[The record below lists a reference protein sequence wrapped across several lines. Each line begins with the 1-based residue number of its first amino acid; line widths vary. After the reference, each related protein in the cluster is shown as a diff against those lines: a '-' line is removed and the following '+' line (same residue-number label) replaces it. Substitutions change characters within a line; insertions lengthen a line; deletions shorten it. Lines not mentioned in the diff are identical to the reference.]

1 MESVTMRAVVGLLF
15 VLIMNVLLFFAQLGM
30 SNANPE
36 GSTIIFNYQN
46 SILADYDSGN
56 YTLNDFDGT
65 ELPTSQSQ
73 VDTEGNFFTDTFST
87 VKNWLLDV
95 TGFNYLI
102 SIVNSVPNFLKIILP
117 IEIAYAIGVLW
128 HGFTVFLIVMFIKGS

>member
-1 MESVTMRAVVGLLF
+1 
-15 VLIMNVLLFFAQLGM
+15 MNVLLFFAQLGM
-30 SNANPE
+30 SHANP
-36 GSTIIFNYQN
+36 GSETVIFNYKD
-46 SILADYDSGN
+46 SILADYDSSGN

-87 VKNWLLDV
+87 VKNWLLDI

-128 HGFTVFLIVMFIKGS
+128 HAFTVFLIVMFIKGS

>member
-1 MESVTMRAVVGLLF
+1 MRAVVGLLF